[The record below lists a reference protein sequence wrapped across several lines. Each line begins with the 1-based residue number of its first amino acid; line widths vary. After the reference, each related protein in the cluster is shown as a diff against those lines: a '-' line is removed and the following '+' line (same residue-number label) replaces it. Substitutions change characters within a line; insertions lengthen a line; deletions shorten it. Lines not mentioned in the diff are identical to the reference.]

1 MYISEIIQKRYVVCC
16 PEFDVEN
23 EEMLWSSER
32 FTEVVLQAEILGYTN
47 VSICLTLGLNCRTK
61 IRVCFRPY

>member
-1 MYISEIIQKRYVVCC
+1 MYISEIIQKRYDVVCC

-32 FTEVVLQAEILGYTN
+32 FTEVVLQAEIWL
-47 VSICLTLGLNCRTK
+47 R
-61 IRVCFRPY
+61 